1 MEFEQNESN
10 SFSKLHF
17 YRLIRVHQWKKPHF
31 CPHYCG
37 CSPQLRGQ
45 MSEVDVWVNAFPSK
59 H

>member
-1 MEFEQNESN
+1 MS